1 MWSSGSD
8 GSEQKAVL
16 ILCVPSSAF
25 SVVNE
30 SKLFNIR
37 LPLHFIFVHHEQIA
51 HMYLLILIVFL

>member
-30 SKLFNIR
+30 SKLFLIYAFHYILFLFTMNK
-37 LPLHFIFVHHEQIA
+37 LHTCI
-51 HMYLLILIVFL
+51 Y